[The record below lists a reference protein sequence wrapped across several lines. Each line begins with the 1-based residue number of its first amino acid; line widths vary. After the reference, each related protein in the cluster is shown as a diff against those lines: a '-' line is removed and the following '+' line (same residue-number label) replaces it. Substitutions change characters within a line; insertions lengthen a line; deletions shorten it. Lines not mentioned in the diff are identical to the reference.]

1 MIDIISLTNQLQEY
15 IENSRSITILSH
27 MNPDADTLGT
37 ALGIYALLKKHYD
50 YKVEVVNISKAL
62 PRHLAFM
69 PYFSKIKHQIE
80 YEDSLVI
87 VCDCANVERIGFE
100 LGYRDIINIDHH
112 DSNTDFGTLNIVI
125 PEYAASSQVAYLL
138 FKDIYP
144 MNAESATS
152 FYAALLSDTLYFT
165 TALVNSEVFEM
176 AQEWIK
182 HGADPHKIGNKFTQE
197 KSLSSLRILARAI
210 DSLILVSDAEIGMM
224 ILSKD
229 DIAATG
235 ATVAD
240 MEGIVDYTKSLVTVK
255 IAIILM
261 EMDDGI
267 RVSLRS
273 KGIDISGIA
282 LEFGGGG
289 HKYAAGFVLNQYDL
303 QRSMAIILERIKF
316 CNLKHKNDK
325 LGKK

>member
-1 MIDIISLTNQLQEY
+1 MIDIISLKKQLQTH
-15 IENSRSITILSH
+15 IDHSTSITILSH

-37 ALGIYALLKKHYD
+37 SLGIYALLKKHYHH
-50 YKVEVVNISKAL
+50 KVEVVNVSKVL

-176 AQEWIK
+176 AQEWIEQ
-182 HGADPHKIGNKFTQE
+182 GANPHKIANKFTQE

-240 MEGIVDYTKSLVTVK
+240 MEGIVDYAKSLVTVK
-255 IAIILM
+255 IAILLI
-261 EMDDGI
+261 EMDGGI

-282 LEFGGGG
+282 QEFGGGG
-289 HKYAAGFVLNQYDL
+289 HKYAAGFTCKQYDL
-303 QRSMAIILERIKF
+303 QRSMDIILQSVKL
-316 CNLKHKNDK
+316 CYLTYKNDR
-325 LGKK
+325 LGK